1 MIETPGQTNESDPAT
16 SPAVQSDDTE
26 SDSADT
32 AADNPPS
39 VSLQSVADDDSLL
52 DRVISGVR
60 GVAVKLRG
68 PVKVEKLDEI
78 TSVDLGVLPPLPDT
92 ELQMIETSAETN
104 ESDPATSPAVQSDDI
119 ESDSADTAAD
129 NPPSVS
135 LQSVAEDDSLLERV
149 ISGVREVFDPE
160 IPLNIYDLGLIYRI
174 DIDTDN
180 QVAIDM
186 TLTSPMCPVAGSLP
200 GEVENAA
207 RGVAGVAD
215 VVVEL
220 VWDPPWDPE
229 VMSEA
234 ARLELGLF

>member
-1 MIETPGQTNESDPAT
+1 MIETPDETNLPDSTTTTE
-16 SPAVQSDDTE
+16 VQ
-26 SDSADT
+26 
-32 AADNPPS
+32 AADI
-39 VSLQSVADDDSLL
+39 Q
-52 DRVISGVR
+52 
-60 GVAVKLRG
+60 
-68 PVKVEKLDEI
+68 
-78 TSVDLGVLPPLPDT
+78 PD
-92 ELQMIETSAETN
+92 
-104 ESDPATSPAVQSDDI
+104 AT
-119 ESDSADTAAD
+119 DTAAD